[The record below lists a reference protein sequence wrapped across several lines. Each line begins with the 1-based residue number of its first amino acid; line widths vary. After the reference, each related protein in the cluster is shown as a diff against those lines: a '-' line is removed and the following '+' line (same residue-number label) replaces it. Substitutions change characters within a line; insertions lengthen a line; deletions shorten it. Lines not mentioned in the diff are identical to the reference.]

1 MSFAR
6 FALRKTAIEAVRA
19 GTYAKVTDS
28 QMAPIEEYA
37 LGKTIPVIMVF
48 TDAAQADIKNKEI
61 FAHDTQSLVFQI
73 LISKKTKVPVVN
85 EIGQIIGK
93 EDSWQPVRTD
103 AHGELMLDMLC
114 RDIDLALTNPK
125 NPWSNLF
132 LDMACSIDKRVS
144 TRGASSNQEDR
155 FAAWQVAYE
164 IKMYREPTKDQVKPG
179 SVWERFMTLLES
191 LDDAQSIIPILRRSL
206 DSDPDNPFDVNEH
219 IRQSYGLS
227 EGSAESLLLTDLK
240 PEATPESA

>member
-6 FALRKTAIEAVRA
+6 LALRLTAIQAVRA

-37 LGKTIPVIMVF
+37 LGKTVPVIMVF
-48 TDAAQADIKNKEI
+48 TDAAQTDIKGTEL
-61 FAHDTQSLVFQI
+61 FTQDTQSLVFQI
-73 LISKKTKVPVVN
+73 LISKKTKVPVVDEVGN
-85 EIGQIIGK
+85 ILGDE
-93 EDSWQPVRTD
+93 EFWEPVKTD
-103 AHGELMLDMLC
+103 AHAELMLDMLC

-132 LDMACSIDKRVS
+132 LDMACSIEKRIS
-144 TRGASSNQEDR
+144 TRGASANKEDR

-164 IKMYREPTKDQVKPG
+164 IKMLREPLKTQVSLG
-179 SVWERFMTLLES
+179 SVWDRFMTLMEELE
-191 LDDAQSIIPILRRSL
+191 DAEPIMPILRRAL
-206 DSDPDNPFDVNEH
+206 DADPDNPFDVNEH

-240 PEATPESA
+240 PEAAAESA